1 MKHERIKGLLLL
13 LTLISMLLMSAV
25 GCAAVLPE
33 GIEQKIINE
42 IDNGQYEAALA
53 DLEQMEKFAPVVD
66 MAWVY
71 GERGYIYLQQGKNEA
86 AVEEITKAIE
96 IEPTVSYLMN
106 RGYAYEKLG
115 KYDEAEADYAA
126 AIDLEPN
133 NYRGYEERAG
143 FYLNINKLESALT
156 DIDKAISLAPE
167 EARLYLVR
175 ANIRLSMPDPD
186 IEAITA
192 DLLKILEL
200 EPSGWV
206 REEAIF
212 RLNMLGVE
220 L

>member
-1 MKHERIKGLLLL
+1 MLS
-13 LTLISMLLMSAV
+13 ISAI
-25 GCAAVLPE
+25 GCVEVLPE
-33 GIEQKIINE
+33 GIEEKIISE
-42 IDNGQYEAALA
+42 IDNGQYETALT
-53 DLEQMEKFAPVVD
+53 DLEQMEKFAPAVD
-66 MAWVY
+66 MAWVH
-71 GERGYIYLQQGKNEA
+71 GERGYIYLQQEKNEA

-96 IEPTVSYLMN
+96 IEPSVSYLMN

-143 FYLNINKLESALT
+143 FYLNTNKLESALT

-175 ANIRLSMPDPD
+175 ANIRLSMPKPD
-186 IEAITA
+186 IEAITT

-200 EPSGWV
+200 EPSGWI

-220 L
+220 Q